1 MDARLRTAGVA
12 RGPRIQL
19 GGSFGSTAV
28 TVPATPRAG
37 APRLLIGLA
46 LRVPPLTR
54 RLTRLHAT
62 VFLWT
67 RGRLFGRWFGLA
79 ILVLE
84 TVGRRSGRPRRVPV
98 AYLPDG
104 ENLVV
109 VPANGG
115 AHQPPAWWLNLLAGG
130 DAIAVLGRERRPIRP
145 YEAIGA
151 ERERLWQRFASA
163 SPVDRYQR
171 RTSRHIPVVV
181 LTRAEPGSDRNAG

>member
-12 RGPRIQL
+12 RRPRIQL
-19 GGSFGSTAV
+19 GGSLTSTAV
-28 TVPATPRAG
+28 AGPALPRAG
-37 APRLLIGLA
+37 APRLLSELA
-46 LRVPPLTR
+46 RRVPSLAR
-54 RLTRLHAT
+54 RLTHLHAT

-84 TVGRRSGRPRRVPV
+84 TVGRRSGKPRRVPV

-109 VPANGG
+109 VAANGG
-115 AHQPPAWWLNLLAGG
+115 AHQSPAWWLNLRATG
-130 DAIAVLGRERRPIRP
+130 DAIAVLGRERRSIRSH
-145 YEAIGA
+145 EATGA
-151 ERERLWQRFASA
+151 ERERLWRRFASV

>member
-12 RGPRIQL
+12 RRSRIQL
-19 GGSFGSTAV
+19 GGSLTSTAV
-28 TVPATPRAG
+28 AGPALPRAG
-37 APRLLIGLA
+37 APRLLSELA
-46 LRVPPLTR
+46 LRVPSLAR
-54 RLTRLHAT
+54 RLTHLHAT

-84 TVGRRSGRPRRVPV
+84 TVGRRSGKPRRAPV

-109 VPANGG
+109 VAANGG
-115 AHQPPAWWLNLLAGG
+115 AHEPPAWWLNLRATG
-130 DAIAVLGRERRPIRP
+130 DAIAVLGRERRSIRSH
-145 YEAIGA
+145 EATGA
-151 ERERLWQRFASA
+151 ERERLWRRFASA